1 MVNLGFPELYASNN
15 KNSLFHRMSLIQ
27 ELASQTG
34 VLAAG
39 EYAYRGDRF
48 SYVGHLEEEQARMA
62 SIMCRAT
69 TMAVHMQVDM
79 MKSLGTDCGC
89 APARGWVV
97 KGTQFSVCVIG
108 NVFCFLDNRA
118 TTINQVMQ
126 FMLQKVADQT
136 GELI

>member
-1 MVNLGFPELYASNN
+1 
-15 KNSLFHRMSLIQ
+15 MSLIQ
-27 ELASQTG
+27 ELANQTG

-39 EYAYRGDRF
+39 EYAFRGDRF
-48 SYVGHLEEEQARMA
+48 SYSGKLDEEQARMA

-79 MKSLGTDCGC
+79 MKSLGNDCGC

-97 KGTQFSVCVIG
+97 KGEQFSVCVIG
-108 NVFCFLDNRA
+108 NVFCFLDNSA
-118 TTINQVMQ
+118 ASLNEVMR
-126 FMLQKVADQT
+126 FMLEKVSNQT